1 MSVPAEISR
10 LANGSVTS
18 PHGYLAGAINAG
30 IKSDPEKLDLAL
42 LVSERPCSAA
52 GTFTQNRFAA
62 APVQLDRERI
72 AAGRARAI
80 VVNSGNAN
88 ACTGE
93 RGLENARLMARY
105 AAQKVGIPEE
115 EVLVASTGIIG
126 VHLPIEKIRA
136 GLERLQLSP
145 EGGLDAARGI
155 MTTDR
160 RPKHVAVEVQ
170 TAHGPVRLGG
180 IAKGAGMIHP
190 NMATMLCF
198 LTTDADIEA
207 GPLGRALATAVA
219 DSFNMI
225 SVDGDTS
232 TNDTCILLA
241 NGASGVR
248 FEEDDAA
255 WPLFQQALA
264 EVTQYL
270 ACAIVAD
277 GEGAERTMRVEVR
290 GAPSREDARV
300 AARAI
305 AASSLVKAALHG
317 ADPNWGRILCAAGYS
332 GARFD
337 PARVELTIGGIPLV
351 RAGAPVAFDAAAASA
366 AMKAP
371 EVAIVLDLQQ
381 GDGRAVAWGC
391 ELTEA
396 YVVENS
402 AYTT

>member
-1 MSVPAEISR
+1 MPVPAEISR

-18 PHGYLAGAINAG
+18 PLGYLAGATNAG
-30 IKSDPEKLDLAL
+30 IKSDPDKLDLAL

-52 GTFTQNRFAA
+52 GTFTRNLFAA

-72 AAGRARAI
+72 ASGRARAV

-105 AAQKVGIPEE
+105 AARKIGAAEE

-136 GLERLQLSP
+136 GLERLQLSR
-145 EGGLDAARGI
+145 EGGLAAARGI

-160 RPKHVAVEVQ
+160 RPKHIAVELQ
-170 TAHGPVRLGG
+170 TDCGPVRIGG

-198 LTTDADIEA
+198 LTTDAEIEA
-207 GPLGRALATAVA
+207 PLLRRALAAAVA

-241 NGASGVR
+241 NGAAGVR
-248 FEEDDAA
+248 LTEHDAA
-255 WPLFQQALA
+255 WPLFEQALG

-290 GAPSREDARV
+290 GAPSREDART

-337 PARVELTIGGIPLV
+337 PALVELRIGGITLV
-351 RAGAPVAFDAAAASA
+351 QDGAPVTFDAAAASA
-366 AMKAP
+366 AMKAA
-371 EVAIVLDLQQ
+371 EVAMLVDLHQ

-391 ELTEA
+391 ELTEG